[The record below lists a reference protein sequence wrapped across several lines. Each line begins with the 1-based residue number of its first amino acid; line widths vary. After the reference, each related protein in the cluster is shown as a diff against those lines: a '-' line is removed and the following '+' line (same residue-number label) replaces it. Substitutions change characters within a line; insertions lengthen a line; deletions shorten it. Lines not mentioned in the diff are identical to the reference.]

1 MEMFKKAKNG
11 NTMTKAVN
19 ILPVLLL
26 FLLFLSSCV
35 KTPDNVDTDH
45 AEESLEY
52 TYEVYDLKR
61 NGYKLHLDSM
71 KMTGT
76 QPEKN
81 ILLIHG
87 VTYSSHEFDV
97 DYEDYSL
104 VRALAREGYM
114 VWRLDITG
122 FGQSDAVTDGFL
134 PDSDYAAEDIN
145 ATVDKILEVT
155 GEEVIDLLGWSW
167 GTVTVSRY
175 AVKHPDHINKLVLY
189 APIIS
194 GIGEYELKEPF
205 HKNTWEH
212 AAEDFQRDDSGGYDL
227 EIADPVVINILCS
240 NSWRYDGENSPNGGR
255 RDLCVS
261 DSVKLIDFSALK
273 MPTLVIYGDRD
284 PYINFECIDDE
295 AEFLPEGSSVEV
307 IPGASH
313 VAFIEKPYHR
323 DFQERVFRFLS
334 D

>member
-1 MEMFKKAKNG
+1 MDISKMAKIGTAMKK
-11 NTMTKAVN
+11 
-19 ILPVLLL
+19 PVRSLSVFLLTLL
-26 FLLFLSSCV
+26 FLTSCV
-35 KTPDNVDTDH
+35 KTPGNADTEC
-45 AEESLEY
+45 AEEIIDY

-61 NGYKLHLDSM
+61 NDYRLHLDSM
-71 KMTGT
+71 KAVGT
-76 QPEKN
+76 LPGKS

-104 VRALAREGYM
+104 VRALAREGYL

-122 FGQSDAVTDGFL
+122 FGQSEAVTDGFL

-145 ATVDKILEVT
+145 AAVDKILEVT
-155 GEEVIDLLGWSW
+155 GQEKIDLLGWSW

-175 AVKHPDHINKLVLY
+175 AVKHPDHINKLILY
-189 APIIS
+189 APIIR
-194 GIGEYELKEPF
+194 GIGEYEVMEPF

-227 EIADPVVINILCS
+227 EIADPVVINMLCS
-240 NSWRYDGENSPNGGR
+240 NSWRYDGESSPNGGR
-255 RDLCVS
+255 RDLCVA

-273 MPTLVIYGDRD
+273 MPTLVIYGDKD
-284 PYINFECIDDE
+284 PYINYECIDDE
-295 AEFLPEGSSVEV
+295 KVFLPAGSSVEV

-313 VAFIEKPYHR
+313 VAFIEKPFHK